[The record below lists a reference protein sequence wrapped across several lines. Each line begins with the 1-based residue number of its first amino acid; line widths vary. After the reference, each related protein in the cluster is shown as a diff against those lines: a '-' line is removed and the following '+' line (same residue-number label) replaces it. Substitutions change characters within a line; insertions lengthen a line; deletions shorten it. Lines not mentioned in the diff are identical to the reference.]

1 MTDFADLPRGHFGAI
16 VADVPWPFRHF
27 SPKGEDRAAVRHYDT
42 MTMGEICDLPV
53 AGLCLSDAMLVLW
66 VPDTQLDKGL
76 RVIADWGF
84 KYSTVAF
91 HWVKTNKAGDGL
103 PIGMGYWTRANPEI
117 ALLATRGSPR
127 RINRDVPR
135 LIVAPR
141 REHSRKPDQVY
152 QRTKR
157 LARGPYLDLFSRE
170 SRPGWT
176 AYGHEMGKF
185 G

>member
-1 MTDFADLPRGHFGAI
+1 MTDFAELPRGHFGAI
-16 VADVPWPFRHF
+16 VADIPWPFKHF
-27 SPKGEDRAAVRHYDT
+27 SAKGEDRAAVRHYDT

-53 AGLCLSDAMLVLW
+53 AGLCLPDAMLVLW
-66 VPDTQLDKGL
+66 VPDTQFDKGL
-76 RVIADWGF
+76 RVISDWGF
-84 KYSTVAF
+84 KYKTVGF
-91 HWVKTNKAGDGL
+91 HWIKTNQDGSFFT
-103 PIGMGYWTRANPEI
+103 GMGYWTRANPEI
-117 ALLATRGSPR
+117 ALLATRGKPP
-127 RINRDVPR
+127 RINMDVPR

-157 LARGPYLDLFSRE
+157 LAHGPYLDLFSRE